1 MYKSFRIQNYR
12 CFEDLTI
19 EPLARVNL
27 IGGKNNVGKTA
38 LLEALFLYER
48 RHPVAGFMMYSFRG
62 FTDVRIDDE
71 LVAELFR
78 NFDIN
83 QTISFSSEEVI
94 GQEKR
99 FLEITLEPRDIQRMT
114 ISHHPSPESQVK
126 TFSAAEVFAQEMSNP
141 VKVLFRYYDANGN
154 TIQTLSAYAEGGDIR
169 FEGLTDHGKPKSSLL
184 LVRDRQ
190 DTKQMANALS
200 TLRRERKQGEI
211 VRMLRILDDR
221 IEDIEVL
228 QRGTE
233 SIIYCDLK
241 GEAQLMPILLMGEG
255 VSRILEIAL
264 IISHENYEVILI
276 DEIENGLHYS
286 IMPKIWQDIGELAK
300 AFNVQVFATTHSWEC
315 IEAAH
320 QAFYEGEY
328 DFRYHRLD
336 RVDDV
341 VNVVTYDQETLEG
354 AIDIGVEI
362 R

>member
-19 EPLARVNL
+19 EPLAHINL

-48 RHPVAGFMMYSFRG
+48 RHPVAGFMMDSFRG
-62 FTDVRIDDE
+62 LTDVRIDDD
-71 LVAELFR
+71 LIAELFR
-78 NFDIN
+78 NFDTN
-83 QTISFSSEEVI
+83 QIISFSSEEVI
-94 GQEKR
+94 RQEKR
-99 FLEITLEPRDIQRMT
+99 FLDITLEPRDIQHLS
-114 ISHHPSPESQVK
+114 ISNPPSPEGQIK
-126 TFSAAEVFAQEMSNP
+126 TFSAAEVFVQEMANP
-141 VKVLFRYYDANGN
+141 VKVLFRYYDANGD
-154 TIQTLSAYAEGGDIR
+154 IQALSAYAEGGDIR

-184 LVRDRQ
+184 LVRNRQ
-190 DTKQMANALS
+190 DTKQMADALS

-211 VRMLRILDDR
+211 VRMLRIVDDR
-221 IEDIEVL
+221 IKDIEVL

-233 SIIYCDLK
+233 PIIYCDLK
-241 GEAQLMPILLMGEG
+241 GESQLMPIPLMGEG
-255 VSRILEIAL
+255 LSRILEIAL
-264 IISHENYEVILI
+264 HISHENHEVILI

-286 IMPKIWQDIGELAK
+286 IMPKIWQAIGELAK

-341 VNVVTYDQETLEG
+341 INVVTYDQETLEG
-354 AIDIGVEI
+354 AMDIGVEI